1 MYVLSTYSNVKVSL
15 NSAQNVSINKALT
28 LVKKVSLR
36 NQRNISHNEYT
47 ILDNRLLILTGVLN
61 LTEKAKLTVD
71 KFRTSINVNTTEATN
86 NAMKIY
92 NIVVKYRMLLLQV
105 GKYSFNHKWKNKHYK
120 LISLSWYNH
129 FLFVWLSRAFLTNY
143 ILRNK
148 KNIIY

>member
-15 NSAQNVSINKALT
+15 NSEQNVSINKALT

-36 NQRNISHNEYT
+36 NQRNISQNEYT

-86 NAMKIY
+86 SAMKIY
-92 NIVVKYRMLLLQV
+92 NIFVKYRLLLLQV
-105 GKYSFNHKWKNKHYK
+105 GKYSFNHK
-120 LISLSWYNH
+120 
-129 FLFVWLSRAFLTNY
+129 
-143 ILRNK
+143 
-148 KNIIY
+148 

>member
-15 NSAQNVSINKALT
+15 NSEQNVSINKALT

-36 NQRNISHNEYT
+36 NQRNISQNEYT

-105 GKYSFNHKWKNKHYK
+105 GKYGFNHK
-120 LISLSWYNH
+120 
-129 FLFVWLSRAFLTNY
+129 
-143 ILRNK
+143 
-148 KNIIY
+148 